1 VNWFSNHIQTTE
13 DCSCPCISLQ
23 TSALGWQNMMDDSQK
38 FTRALIA
45 LVVFEVV
52 LMLALFLL

>member
-1 VNWFSNHIQTTE
+1 
-13 DCSCPCISLQ
+13 
-23 TSALGWQNMMDDSQK
+23 MMDDSQK
-38 FTRALIA
+38 FTRALIG

>member
-1 VNWFSNHIQTTE
+1 
-13 DCSCPCISLQ
+13 
-23 TSALGWQNMMDDSQK
+23 MMDDSQK